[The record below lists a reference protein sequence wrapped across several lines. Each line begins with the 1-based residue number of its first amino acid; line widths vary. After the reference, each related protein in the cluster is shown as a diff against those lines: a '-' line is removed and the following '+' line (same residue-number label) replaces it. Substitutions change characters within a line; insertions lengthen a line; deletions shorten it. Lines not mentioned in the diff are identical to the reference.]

1 MNSLYTSEMA
11 NLARL
16 AHLTLDITESILSNK
31 SVLSA
36 KSL

>member
-1 MNSLYTSEMA
+1 MNPLYAYEIA

-16 AHLTLDITESILSNK
+16 AHLTLGITESILSNK
-31 SVLSA
+31 NVLSA